1 MIFTVQY
8 RNKSGQKDSIELDVP
23 NKEAVW
29 PELRRLG
36 ISAITVREGSFK
48 QPTSR
53 RTSLFRNIFIPCV
66 LLLIIGIIVFFSLK
80 KSSSNTDETKQVA
93 QSVKEVVPP
102 KKKAMP
108 LVPTNRV
115 AETTVKD
122 NKNTEVID
130 KPKSR
135 VVPST
140 AKKYPRR
147 VIPRRPEPPQRFK
160 YDSDDLIA
168 GFLEIAPGDQV
179 EGGLRFDRIGRD
191 FEKSLLEDVALADG
205 QDTDQNKQIR
215 DWVRETK
222 KEILAVMRSEG
233 KTFAQVME
241 EQFNQLI
248 ELGQYKRD
256 LEQELRQI
264 RKSGEFTAD
273 EYDKFIQAANTM
285 LESKGCTPL
294 KVPKATYYQLE
305 LYKQR
310 KALKDQNRNNQT
322 TDGGY

>member
-1 MIFTVQY
+1 MIFTVEY
-8 RNKSGQKDSIELDVP
+8 RNKSGQKDFIELDVP

-29 PELRRLG
+29 SELKRLG
-36 ISAITVREGSFK
+36 ISAITVREGSFNHPVS
-48 QPTSR
+48 Q
-53 RTSLFRNIFIPCV
+53 RTSLFRNIIIV
-66 LLLIIGIIVFFSLK
+66 ALLPLIIGVIIFLSFK
-80 KSSSNTDETKQVA
+80 GKPSNTDETIRVT
-93 QSVKEVVPP
+93 QSVKESIPP
-102 KKKAMP
+102 KRKIQHSAQ
-108 LVPTNRV
+108 TNKV
-115 AETTVKD
+115 AEFVAQD
-122 NKNTEVID
+122 NKNFELPD

-168 GFLEIAPGDQV
+168 GFLEIAPGDQL

-191 FEKSLLEDVALADG
+191 FDKSLLEDVALAECK
-205 QDTDQNKQIR
+205 DTEQNKQISE
-215 DWVRETK
+215 WVRETK
-222 KEILAVMRSEG
+222 KEILSVMRSEG
-233 KTFAQVME
+233 KSFAQVME

-256 LEQELRQI
+256 LEEELRQI
-264 RKSGEFTAD
+264 RKSGEFTAE
-273 EYDKFIQAANTM
+273 EYDKFIQASNTM
-285 LESKGCTPL
+285 LESKGCSPL

-310 KALKDQNRNNQT
+310 KALKT
-322 TDGGY
+322 KKETSK